1 MSASNVASSFVLAG
15 AARTA
20 LATLAAA
27 GSLLAMFVMVDAAAA
42 ESPGTRPEVSARMIV
57 ADSVSEEGV
66 STTGRTTNEPESA
79 RHDAPAAEPESVSQ
93 ETIDAAKKAAAAKS
107 MPELKKSL
115 GMKEGEEGDVAEMPN
130 EVMFAFGSDTLRP
143 QSVTILANL
152 AEMIRRLHSRDIRV
166 IGHTDSV
173 GPVKVNFELSKR
185 RALVVSDWLIRESG
199 IPGSEI
205 IPLGLGPDR
214 PKASNDTPG
223 GRTQN
228 RRVEVVMPK
237 AESVGRPI
245 TEKQ

>member
-1 MSASNVASSFVLAG
+1 MSAKNVVSSCFGQAGWSLLALLVMAG
-15 AARTA
+15 AA
-20 LATLAAA
+20 AAQ
-27 GSLLAMFVMVDAAAA
+27 
-42 ESPGTRPEVSARMIV
+42 SPGTRPEVTAKRIV
-57 ADSVSEEGV
+57 AESASEEGV
-66 STTGRTTNEPESA
+66 STTDRAAKEPESA
-79 RHDAPAAEPESVSQ
+79 RPDAPAATPESVGQ

-107 MPELKKSL
+107 TPDLKKSL
-115 GMKEGEEGDVAEMPN
+115 GMKEGEGGDFAEMPN

-143 QSVTILANL
+143 QAVTVLADL

-199 IPGSEI
+199 IPGSKI

-223 GRTQN
+223 GRMQN

-237 AESVGRPI
+237 AEPASRPI

>member
-1 MSASNVASSFVLAG
+1 MSVRNVVSSFVLAG
-15 AARTA
+15 AVSTA

-27 GSLLAMFVMVDAAAA
+27 APLTKAEVDAATAA
-42 ESPGTRPEVSARMIV
+42 TIV
-57 ADSVSEEGV
+57 AESVSEEGV
-66 STTGRTTNEPESA
+66 STTGRSSSEPESA

-107 MPELKKSL
+107 TPELKKSL
-115 GMKEGEEGDVAEMPN
+115 GMKQGEGGDFAEMPN

-143 QSVTILANL
+143 QAVTVLADL
-152 AEMIRRLHSRDIRV
+152 AEMIRRLRSRDIRV

-185 RALVVSDWLIRESG
+185 RALVVSNWLIRECG
-199 IPGSEI
+199 IPGTTL

-214 PKASNDTPG
+214 PKASNDTPS
-223 GRTQN
+223 GRMQN
-228 RRVEVVMPK
+228 RRVEVVMPA
-237 AESVGRPI
+237 AESVARPV

>member
-1 MSASNVASSFVLAG
+1 MRYIDSCFGQAG
-15 AARTA
+15 W
-20 LATLAAA
+20 
-27 GSLLAMFVMVDAAAA
+27 SLLALLVMVGAAAA
-42 ESPGTRPEVSARMIV
+42 ESPDTRREASAKMIV
-57 ADSVSEEGV
+57 AESVSQEGV
-66 STTGRTTNEPESA
+66 STTGSASKEPESA
-79 RHDAPAAEPESVSQ
+79 PHDAPAATPESVSQ
-93 ETIDAAKKAAAAKS
+93 ETIDAAKKAAAARS

-115 GMKEGEEGDVAEMPN
+115 GMKEGEAADSAEMPN

-185 RALVVSDWLIRESG
+185 RALVVSDWLIRECG
-199 IPGSEI
+199 IPRKEL
-205 IPLGLGPDR
+205 IPLGLGPDS
-214 PKASNDTPG
+214 PKASNDTPS

-237 AESVGRPI
+237 AESVARPN
-245 TEKQ
+245 TEKQY

>member
-1 MSASNVASSFVLAG
+1 MSARNVVSSFVFAG
-15 AARTA
+15 AVSTA

-27 GSLLAMFVMVDAAAA
+27 GPAAA
-42 ESPGTRPEVSARMIV
+42 ESSGGTRSEVSAKLIV
-57 ADSVSEEGV
+57 AESVSEEGV
-66 STTGRTTNEPESA
+66 STTGRASNEPESA
-79 RHDAPAAEPESVSQ
+79 RHDAPAAGPESVSQ

-107 MPELKKSL
+107 TPELKKSL
-115 GMKEGEEGDVAEMPN
+115 GMKEGEGADSAEMPN

-143 QSVTILANL
+143 QAVTVLADL

-173 GPVKVNFELSKR
+173 EPVKVNFELSKR
-185 RALVVSDWLIRESG
+185 RALVVSDWLNRECG
-199 IPGSEI
+199 IPRTTL

-214 PKASNDTPG
+214 PKASNDTPS
-223 GRTQN
+223 GRMQN
-228 RRVEVVMPK
+228 RRVEVVMPT

>member
-1 MSASNVASSFVLAG
+1 MPRTLDNLLEVVAMRYIDSYFGRAG
-15 AARTA
+15 W
-20 LATLAAA
+20 
-27 GSLLAMFVMVDAAAA
+27 SLLALLVMVGAAAA
-42 ESPGTRPEVSARMIV
+42 ETPGTRREVSAKMIV
-57 ADSVSEEGV
+57 AESVSEEGV
-66 STTGRTTNEPESA
+66 STTGRASNQPESA

-107 MPELKKSL
+107 TPELKKSL
-115 GMKEGEEGDVAEMPN
+115 GMKESEGGDSAEMPS
-130 EVMFAFGSDTLRP
+130 EVMFAFGSGTLRP
-143 QSVTILANL
+143 QAVAVLADL

-185 RALVVSDWLIRESG
+185 RALVVSDWLIRECG
-199 IPGSEI
+199 IPRTTLIS
-205 IPLGLGPDR
+205 LGLGPDR
-214 PKASNDTPG
+214 PKASNDTPS
-223 GRTQN
+223 GRKQN

>member
-1 MSASNVASSFVLAG
+1 MSGNNIASSLVYSCFGRAG
-15 AARTA
+15 W
-20 LATLAAA
+20 
-27 GSLLAMFVMVDAAAA
+27 SLLAMFVLVGAAAA
-42 ESPGTRPEVSARMIV
+42 EPPGTRPKVSAKMIV
-57 ADSVSEEGV
+57 ADSVSQESV
-66 STTGRTTNEPESA
+66 STANRTSNEPESA

-115 GMKEGEEGDVAEMPN
+115 GMKEGEEADVAEMPN

-173 GPVKVNFELSKR
+173 GPVKVNFELSRR
-185 RALVVSDWLIRESG
+185 RALVVSDWLIREAG
-199 IPGSEI
+199 VPRTEV

-214 PKASNDTPG
+214 PKASNDTPS

-228 RRVEVVMPK
+228 RRVEIVMPK
-237 AESVGRPI
+237 AESAGRPI
-245 TEKQ
+245 AEKQ